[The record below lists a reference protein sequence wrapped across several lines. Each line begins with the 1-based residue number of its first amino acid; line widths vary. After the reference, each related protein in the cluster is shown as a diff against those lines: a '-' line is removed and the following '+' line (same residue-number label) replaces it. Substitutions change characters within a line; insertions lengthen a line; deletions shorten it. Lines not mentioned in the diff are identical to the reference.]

1 MVPITGPWHK
11 GFDVW
16 VRRLRRDGWMDCMV
30 FDTLNSLL
38 FLHRIGFYSFGTC
51 IDVDNVVAVVRG
63 FGHEEKDEE
72 QHDDEGTTHCVHC
85 DAVRA
90 VLNDGSSW
98 VC

>member
-1 MVPITGPWHK
+1 
-11 GFDVW
+11 
-16 VRRLRRDGWMDCMV
+16 
-30 FDTLNSLL
+30 
-38 FLHRIGFYSFGTC
+38 
-51 IDVDNVVAVVRG
+51 VAVVRG